1 MGNATTRRSFLK
13 IAGQSLLLAPVASS
27 LAGCS
32 TTGGATQ
39 AASSKPTAA
48 GTTPGRAKINLNVR
62 DFGAKGDGTTKDT
75 VAIQQAL
82 DRCWVLGG
90 GEVLV
95 PAGNYLTGAIAL
107 RTNTLLRLDKDA
119 ILTGTPDFADY
130 PVMQVRWEGKWIPG
144 HVGLI
149 YAVDADN
156 IGVIGPGKI
165 MGNHALGGRPSP
177 ENPLRHPALIEPIG
191 CNNLRFEGFS
201 TDYFRMW
208 CLHPTYCENIVIKNL
223 TIRSTGGN
231 GDGIDIDSCK
241 HVRIEGCDIITGDDC
256 ISLKSGRGMEGY
268 SLLHTTE
275 DVHISNCTFADSI
288 FACIGIGSETSGG
301 IRNVRIEKCKFTFAN
316 THAIYIKSR
325 PGRGAFIE
333 NIIVDDIEV
342 LGMVQGFL
350 RFNLLGSGLQDQN
363 PVPGDEGIPTVRNF
377 QFSNV
382 RVKDVPVLVE
392 GTSVHPRK
400 PLEGFS
406 LTNVTGTCAKGIS
419 LANIRK
425 AKLRDINV
433 TGFTGPLLSIS
444 NVTGTGLEGAVT
456 IDPPKLPDEVV
467 APAQPY
473 KLG

>member
-1 MGNATTRRSFLK
+1 MGNSNTRRGFLK
-13 IAGQSLLLAPVASS
+13 IAGQSLLVAPVASS
-27 LAGCS
+27 LVGSAAAAVSGS
-32 TTGGATQ
+32 TPVPA
-39 AASSKPTAA
+39 P
-48 GTTPGRAKINLNVR
+48 TTPKVLLNVR

-107 RTNTLLRLDKDA
+107 KSNTLLRLDKEA
-119 ILTGTPDFADY
+119 VMTGTPDFADY

-149 YAVDADN
+149 YAVDAHN
-156 IGVIGPGKI
+156 IGLVGPGKI
-165 MGNHALGGRPSP
+165 MGNHALGGRPNA
-177 ENPLRHPALIEPIG
+177 ENPLRHPALIEPLG
-191 CNNLRFEGFS
+191 CTGLRFEDFS

-231 GDGIDIDSCK
+231 GDGIDVDSCK
-241 HVRIEGCDIITGDDC
+241 HVLIEGCDINTGDDC
-256 ISLKSGRGMEGY
+256 ISLKSGRGLEGY
-268 SLLHTTE
+268 TLLRTTE
-275 DVHISNCTFADSI
+275 DVVIRNCTFADSI

-301 IRNVRIEKCKFTFAN
+301 IRNVRIEHCKFTFAN

-333 NIIVDDIEV
+333 DIVVDDIDV
-342 LGMVQGFL
+342 TGTVAGFL
-350 RFNLLGSGLQDQN
+350 RFNLLGSGLQDQQ

-377 QFSNV
+377 QFSNI

-392 GTSVHPRK
+392 GTSVHPHK
-400 PLEGFS
+400 PLDGF
-406 LTNVTGTCAKGIS
+406 TFVNVSGTCAKGIS
-419 LANIRK
+419 LANIKK
-425 AKLRDINV
+425 AKLRNISV
-433 TGFTGPLLSIS
+433 TGFSGPLLSVN
-444 NVTGTGLEGAVT
+444 NVTGSGLEGAVT
-456 IDPPKLPDEVV
+456 IDPPKLPDVV
-467 APAQPY
+467 NAPAQPY